1 MGGSAATWALRTV
14 ADPLAAMTEV
24 VKSPSHG
31 LSAMPGRHSHTVP
44 AASLRGTVVVEAG
57 VVVWL
62 LLLPVPPDFPAG
74 PASLPPPP
82 PPPQAASATISA
94 AATARPA
101 PARPRPI
108 LTTAMW

>member
-1 MGGSAATWALRTV
+1 MGGSAATRASLTV

-44 AASLRGTVVVEAG
+44 AASLRGTVVVDAG

-62 LLLPVPPDFPAG
+62 LPLPLPPDLPAA
-74 PASLPPPP
+74 PALLPPPP
-82 PPPQAASATISA
+82 PPLQAARPTIRA
-94 AATARPA
+94 AATTTLA
-101 PARPRPI
+101 PARP
-108 LTTAMW
+108 

>member
-1 MGGSAATWALRTV
+1 MGGSAATRALRTV

-62 LLLPVPPDFPAG
+62 LPPALPPDLPAA
-74 PASLPPPP
+74 PAFLPPP
-82 PPPQAASATISA
+82 PPPQAAKPTISA
-94 AATARPA
+94 AATAKLA

-108 LTTAMW
+108 LASAMR